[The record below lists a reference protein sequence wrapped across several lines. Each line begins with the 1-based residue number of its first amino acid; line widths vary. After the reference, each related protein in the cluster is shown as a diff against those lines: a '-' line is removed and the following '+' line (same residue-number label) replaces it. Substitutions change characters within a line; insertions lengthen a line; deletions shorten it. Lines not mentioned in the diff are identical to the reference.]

1 MRALFL
7 FTWLLIWGL
16 RLVDPLAHS
25 VLHHHGDHCSEQGQH
40 LHEGDDACEWSDPAL
55 ISGLQPAPIGW
66 EPGQRLVSRQHPAP
80 RESGAQ
86 AAVRAAMAPRAPP
99 FGLT

>member
-16 RLVDPLAHS
+16 RLADPLAHS
-25 VLHHHGDHCSEQGQH
+25 VLHHHGDHCAEQGQH

-55 ISGLQPAPIGW
+55 IVGLQPAPIGW
-66 EPGQRLVSRQHPAP
+66 EPAARSVLRQHRAP
-80 RESGAQ
+80 RESRAL
-86 AAVRAAMAPRAPP
+86 AAVPAAKAPRAPP
-99 FGLT
+99 LMG